1 MGEQTEI
8 APLNFQSK
16 EILVFLLST
25 LVIIS
30 IISSSIFF
38 LGSEKVVN
46 ENTNSL
52 FESGDPLLQGD
63 EHDHRNASQHNL
75 SSGNVEL
82 LDFEPLTNPGNA
94 EIQVATSPDGR
105 TYVYQAGWSE
115 FHITDI
121 LELARAL
128 SCIILDALNSSLRW
142 TIVTD
147 EANLVK

>member
-52 FESGDPLLQGD
+52 FEGGDPLLQGD
-63 EHDHRNASQHNL
+63 EHDHRNAS
-75 SSGNVEL
+75 
-82 LDFEPLTNPGNA
+82 
-94 EIQVATSPDGR
+94 
-105 TYVYQAGWSE
+105 
-115 FHITDI
+115 
-121 LELARAL
+121 
-128 SCIILDALNSSLRW
+128 
-142 TIVTD
+142 
-147 EANLVK
+147 